1 MKLGPELV
9 QQIRDK
15 ARELLTSEAVDCV
28 IGYGRATDGV
38 TARPLFVY
46 EPEKVNDLIFDE
58 TCTHNLVGYLVNR
71 KGKKT
76 GIVVKP
82 CDSRAINVLLNE
94 GQISRDD
101 VSIIGVVCDGVVETG
116 WNRVGEAKQA
126 RCQYC
131 HQHTPVVY
139 DFLIGEP
146 REESPPSAEDYAAVA
161 EMEAKSPEER
171 EAFWAEQFDRCCRC
185 YACRQVC
192 PGCYCTECFVDKLD
206 PMWVGIRIAPEEN
219 RIWHTIRAYHLAGR
233 CSGCNECERVCPV
246 NIPLSLLNRKLAKDV
261 EGLFGFQAGL
271 DDKEM
276 QPLGAFDKDE
286 KLGIGE

>member
-1 MKLGPELV
+1 LKLGPELV

-15 ARELLTSEAVDCV
+15 ARELLTSGAVDCV

-46 EPEKVNDLIFDE
+46 EPEKTDELIFDE

-76 GIVVKP
+76 GVVVKP

-94 GQISRDD
+94 GQINRDD

-116 WNRVGEAKQA
+116 WNRVGEAQQA

-146 REESPPSAEDYAAVA
+146 REESPSSAEDYAAVA

-246 NIPLSLLNRKLAKDV
+246 NIPLSLLNRKMARDV
-261 EGLFGFQAGL
+261 EDLFGFQAGL

-276 QPLGAFDKDE
+276 QPLGAFEKDE
-286 KLGIGE
+286 KLGIAE

>member
-1 MKLGPELV
+1 
-9 QQIRDK
+9 
-15 ARELLTSEAVDCV
+15 LTAAAA
-28 IGYGRATDGV
+28 AT
-38 TARPLFVY
+38 P
-46 EPEKVNDLIFDE
+46 
-58 TCTHNLVGYLVNR
+58 
-71 KGKKT
+71 
-76 GIVVKP
+76 
-82 CDSRAINVLLNE
+82 
-94 GQISRDD
+94 
-101 VSIIGVVCDGVVETG
+101 
-116 WNRVGEAKQA
+116 
-126 RCQYC
+126 
-131 HQHTPVVY
+131 
-139 DFLIGEP
+139 
-146 REESPPSAEDYAAVA
+146 
-161 EMEAKSPEER
+161 
-171 EAFWAEQFDRCCRC
+171 
-185 YACRQVC
+185 RQVC

>member
-1 MKLGPELV
+1 V
-9 QQIRDK
+9 
-15 ARELLTSEAVDCV
+15 S
-28 IGYGRATDGV
+28 
-38 TARPLFVY
+38 
-46 EPEKVNDLIFDE
+46 
-58 TCTHNLVGYLVNR
+58 
-71 KGKKT
+71 
-76 GIVVKP
+76 
-82 CDSRAINVLLNE
+82 VL
-94 GQISRDD
+94 
-101 VSIIGVVCDGVVETG
+101 
-116 WNRVGEAKQA
+116 
-126 RCQYC
+126 
-131 HQHTPVVY
+131 TPVVY

-146 REESPPSAEDYAAVA
+146 REESPSSAEDYAAVA

-276 QPLGAFDKDE
+276 QPLGAFEKDE
-286 KLGIGE
+286 KLGIAE